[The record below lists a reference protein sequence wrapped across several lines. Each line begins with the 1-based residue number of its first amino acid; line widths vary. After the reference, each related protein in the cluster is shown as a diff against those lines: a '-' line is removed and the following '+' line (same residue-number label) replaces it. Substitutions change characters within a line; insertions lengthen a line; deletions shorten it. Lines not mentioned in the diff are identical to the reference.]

1 MGMFRQLGTDRRPPE
16 KKAILLSPP
25 GVRDASMQID
35 YELTQREFID
45 AFTAHR
51 YRSVA
56 RKWLTRLFM
65 SITLVLAVI
74 LLIGLI
80 VKPDAQ
86 DAKILMPYFV
96 FAFLWIGPML
106 VLPRW
111 SARRQFLKQPGAQGP
126 RTVLIDPTGVHW
138 RWNGGSSDIAWK
150 NYVRA
155 VEGKF
160 QFLLYTSPACFN
172 IIPKRALSSD
182 GLLELR
188 RILNQNI

>member
-1 MGMFRQLGTDRRPPE
+1 
-16 KKAILLSPP
+16 
-25 GVRDASMQID
+25 MQID
-35 YELTQREFID
+35 YELTQGDFIE

-51 YRSVA
+51 YRSVG

-65 SITLVLAVI
+65 SITLVLAAI
-74 LLIGLI
+74 LLSGLI
-80 VKPDAQ
+80 LKPDAH
-86 DAKILMPYFV
+86 DAKILTPYFV
-96 FAFLWIGPML
+96 FTFLWIGAML
-106 VLPRW
+106 VLPRR
-111 SARRQFLKQPGAQGP
+111 SAKKQFLKQPGAHGP
-126 RTVLIDPTGVHW
+126 RTILIDAMGVHW

-155 VEGKF
+155 VEGRS

-188 RILNQNI
+188 RILEQNIS

>member
-1 MGMFRQLGTDRRPPE
+1 MRGTF
-16 KKAILLSPP
+16 
-25 GVRDASMQID
+25 MQID
-35 YELTQREFID
+35 YELTQRDFID

-51 YRSVA
+51 YRSVV
-56 RKWLTRLFM
+56 RKWLIRLLM
-65 SITLVLAVI
+65 SITLILAVV

-80 VKPDAQ
+80 VKPNAQ

-96 FAFLWIGPML
+96 FAFLWIGAML

-111 SARRQFLKQPGAQGP
+111 SVRKQFLKQPGAQGP
-126 RTVLIDPTGVHW
+126 RTVLIDATGAHW
-138 RWNGGSSDIAWK
+138 RWNGGSSEIAWK
-150 NYVRA
+150 NYIRA
-155 VEGKF
+155 LEGRS

-188 RILNQNI
+188 RILKQNIT